1 MTGKVFKKLNI
12 IPALILAGFIFAGF
26 SFYTAKAFPL
36 AKNTLTLNVVAMGR
50 EYCFCYPEID
60 YYQGEPY
67 LKNAEE
73 VVNGMYYDTI
83 IHPKNAEVTVLPELE
98 YPFKFKKEK
107 EGKAIDK
114 EDLLLKIDR
123 ALRLGE
129 SKIFA
134 KEVILKP
141 YLTVEKLQKSTY
153 RRAFFS
159 TNYTYSSDERKE
171 NIRVCANYIGAVT
184 LEDNQ
189 VFSFNDV
196 VGERT
201 EERGFKNAKIIEKG
215 KFIDGVGGGVCQ
227 VSSTMY
233 NAVLLSGLKV
243 VERRQHSMAVSYVE
257 PSFDAMV
264 SMGYSDLKFVNNT
277 GGVVFII
284 AKVDGDNITV
294 SVYGLKTDLSYER
307 EFVVLEKI
315 QPPQYL
321 KTPSSELKVG
331 EERVVVYPKE
341 GLISQGYLK
350 VYKDGVL
357 IDKIPLSK
365 DKYAPLQG
373 EIIYGES
380 GSIS

>member
-1 MTGKVFKKLNI
+1 
-12 IPALILAGFIFAGF
+12 
-26 SFYTAKAFPL
+26 
-36 AKNTLTLNVVAMGR
+36 
-50 EYCFCYPEID
+50 
-60 YYQGEPY
+60 
-67 LKNAEE
+67 
-73 VVNGMYYDTI
+73 
-83 IHPKNAEVTVLPELE
+83 
-98 YPFKFKKEK
+98 
-107 EGKAIDK
+107 
-114 EDLLLKIDR
+114 
-123 ALRLGE
+123 
-129 SKIFA
+129 
-134 KEVILKP
+134 
-141 YLTVEKLQKSTY
+141 
-153 RRAFFS
+153 
-159 TNYTYSSDERKE
+159 
-171 NIRVCANYIGAVT
+171 
-184 LEDNQ
+184 
-189 VFSFNDV
+189 
-196 VGERT
+196 
-201 EERGFKNAKIIEKG
+201 
-215 KFIDGVGGGVCQ
+215 
-227 VSSTMY
+227 
-233 NAVLLSGLKV
+233 
-243 VERRQHSMAVSYVE
+243 
-257 PSFDAMV
+257 
-264 SMGYSDLKFVNNT
+264 MGYSDLKFINNT